1 MRLNERHDEMLAAL
15 GGFYR
20 TWIAYLGIELEF
32 FHALRAAGTSG
43 MTIAEL
49 AARTETHPKA
59 VATWAWAAGAHDLIS
74 VSDVLRVD
82 DEIVA
87 VLLEEDRTAYLG
99 GQVIQSVVSTLDWD
113 RMLDFFRTGIPS
125 PHRPDRYRMAIERVT
140 RQDIAVFFSE
150 GLAAIPNLVA
160 KLSGGGRVLDVHCG
174 GGRWLVAMA
183 QRFPKLTLV
192 GIEAEEDSRTRAER
206 LIEDTDLADRIRIEA
221 VARHEVTRPGRFDLA
236 YYQYAL
242 HALPDPA
249 ASIRASWESLE
260 PDGWLLVLDWLL
272 PTDDEELHS
281 IQGELIA
288 GVHLDEVFM
297 GAGLHDADAFLG
309 WFTAAGTPSP
319 EVIELPSGAT
329 LFVLH
334 RPPTT

>member
-1 MRLNERHDEMLAAL
+1 MLAAL

-32 FHALRAAGTSG
+32 FHALRTAGAAGLTV
-43 MTIAEL
+43 AEL

-59 VATWAWAAGAHDLIS
+59 VATWAWAADAHGLIS
-74 VSDVLRVD
+74 GTDALRVD
-82 DEIVA
+82 DELAA
-87 VLLEEDRTAYLG
+87 VLLDEERTAYLG

-113 RMLDFFRTGIPS
+113 RMLDFFRTGIPAS
-125 PHRPDRYRMAIERVT
+125 SRPDRFRMAIERVT
-140 RQDIAVFFSE
+140 RQDIAVFFTEALS
-150 GLAAIPNLVA
+150 AVPNLVT
-160 KLSGGGRVLDVHCG
+160 KLTGGGRVLDVHCG

-183 QRFPKLTLV
+183 QRFPNLTLV
-192 GIEAEEDSRTRAER
+192 GIEAEADSRVRAER
-206 LIEDTDLADRIRIEA
+206 LIEDSDLEDRIRIEA
-221 VARHEVTRPGRFDLA
+221 VARDQVTRSGRFDLC

-242 HALPDPA
+242 HALPHPA
-249 ASIRASWESLE
+249 ASIRASWDCLE
-260 PDGWLLVLDWLL
+260 PDGWLVVLDWLL

-281 IQGELIA
+281 IHGELIA

-297 GAGLHDADAFLG
+297 GAGLHDVDAFMG
-309 WFTAAGTPSP
+309 WFAAAGTPTP

-334 RPPTT
+334 RPPTP